1 MRKLLKK
8 LIEYCNMMQDTVE
21 YFGNDEEIFMS
32 NIHYQNTCSF
42 IIMQIGDYVKRLS
55 DEFLDAHSEI
65 PWSEIVGMRII
76 HAHHYEK
83 VIDEIVW
90 ETIQNDIPYLK
101 EYLEKLV

>member
-8 LIEYCNMMQDTVE
+8 LIEYCNMMRDTVE

-32 NIHYQNTCSF
+32 NIHYQNACSF

>member
-1 MRKLLKK
+1 
-8 LIEYCNMMQDTVE
+8 MMQDTVE